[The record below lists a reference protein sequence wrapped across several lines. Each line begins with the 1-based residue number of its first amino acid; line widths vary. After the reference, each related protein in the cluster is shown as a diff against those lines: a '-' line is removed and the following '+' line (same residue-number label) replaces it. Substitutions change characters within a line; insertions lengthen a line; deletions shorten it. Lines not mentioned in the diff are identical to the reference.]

1 MPYETREAATPVLE
15 MTRQG
20 QRSFVEAI
28 RSWSEVVS
36 RFTSDLSQPA
46 AVPETPRSEEL
57 VDLSFDFV
65 QTLLVQQRR
74 FAHDLVDALRPVVER
89 QRETVAPGQRVVEE
103 ARRTAEA
110 PRRLPDYESMTVEE
124 LQERASKAGIEGRS
138 SMNKKELV
146 AALRKQ

>member
-1 MPYETREAATPVLE
+1 MPYETREATTPVLE

-20 QRSFVEAI
+20 QRSFVEAV

-57 VDLSFDFV
+57 VDLSFDFA
-65 QTLLVQQRR
+65 QSLLVQQRR
-74 FAHDLVDALRPVVER
+74 FAHDLISALRPIAER
-89 QRETVAPGQRVVEE
+89 QRETVAAAQPVAQE
-103 ARRTAEA
+103 ASQTAEA

-124 LQERASKAGIEGRS
+124 LQDRASRAGIEGRS

-146 AALRKQ
+146 TALRKQ